1 MEKISGEIKIKKMID
16 CMNKK
21 TKKVL
26 AKCE

>member
-1 MEKISGEIKIKKMID
+1 MEKMSGEIKIKKMMD
-16 CMNKK
+16 CTNKK